1 MKEQREMIRG
11 SILGAIIGDALGVP
25 VEFESRASLKKD
37 PVTGMFGHGTHNQP
51 LGTWSDDS
59 SLLLCQM
66 QSIVDCGKI
75 NYADQAKKFIKWKEN
90 AYWTARGR
98 VFDIGNTTSEAISRM
113 KSTKDV
119 TRSGLNGFNSQGN
132 GSLMRILPA
141 CIFLARDSQ
150 DVRMEKIMKC
160 GSMTHRHE
168 VCGLACNFYADMVST
183 IFGTASRWID
193 FAYKMAVEKFKLEM
207 EKHPEFSRIIAP
219 KFGETK
225 YNEIKGSG
233 WVVHSLEAAIWL
245 GLRSQSYEDGVLS
258 AVNMGEDTDTTACI
272 AGGLLGAQF
281 WVSRTFESWAKSL
294 AQIAR
299 IEKLI
304 EDFTIVCEEHW
315 ADFWLLDV

>member
-1 MKEQREMIRG
+1 MDEQLEMIR
-11 SILGAIIGDALGVP
+11 SAILGAIIGDALGVP
-25 VEFESRASLKKD
+25 AEFESRSALKKD
-37 PVTGMFGHGTHNQP
+37 PVMGMFGHGTHNQP

-75 NYADQAKKFIKWKEN
+75 NYADQAKKFIAWKDE
-90 AYWTARGR
+90 AYWSARGK
-98 VFDIGNTTSEAISRM
+98 VFAIGGTTSQAITRM

-150 DVRMEKIMKC
+150 DVRMEKITKC

-183 IFGTASRWID
+183 MFGTASRWID
-193 FAYKMAVEKFKLEM
+193 FAYKMAVEKFKPEM
-207 EKHPEFSRIIAP
+207 EKHSEFSRIIGP
-219 KFGETK
+219 NFGETN
-225 YNEIKGSG
+225 YDEIRGSG

-245 GLRSQSYEDGVLS
+245 GLRSKSFSGGVLR

-272 AGGLLGAQF
+272 AGGFLGAQF
-281 WVSRTFESWAKSL
+281 WTTKQFENWAGEL
-294 AQIAR
+294 AK
-299 IEKLI
+299 IEKIERLI
-304 EDFTIVCEEHW
+304 EDFTDVCYLHW
-315 ADFWLLDV
+315 LDCQ